1 MIERAPIL
9 DRETFD
15 QDATDKELENLGP
28 FDPRYLA
35 ACNKVWTIIKGCIG
49 SNNKLNLQL
58 KRFNNTTD

>member
-15 QDATDKELENLGP
+15 QDATDKELEKSEP

-35 ACNKVWTIIKGCIG
+35 ARNQVWTIIDRVQD
-49 SNNKLNLQL
+49 SY
-58 KRFNNTTD
+58 D